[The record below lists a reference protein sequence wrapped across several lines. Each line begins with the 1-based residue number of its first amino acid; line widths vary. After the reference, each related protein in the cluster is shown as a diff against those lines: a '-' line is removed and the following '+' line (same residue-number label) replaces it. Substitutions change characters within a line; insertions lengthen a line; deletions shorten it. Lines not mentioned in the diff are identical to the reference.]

1 MIDGRN
7 CFDKL
12 IRNHLRT
19 HDKIRNIATSQG
31 DDYTTRCLV
40 DYTYFKKYQK
50 LIAIDQIS

>member
-19 HDKIRNIATSQG
+19 NDKIRNVATSQG